1 MIRLHWKWL
10 VFYVGVILFGV
21 TVGSAISQTRV
32 EREIA
37 VLKARIDSIRA
48 SENAKGAFASRV
60 FVKSVADTMPALAA
74 AGVRV
79 VADVRD
85 GQWVQIDLP
94 LSTATGFELNFWK
107 EFIKTSGAKSGI
119 DKQLR
124 NVDGRIRLRKDRAV
138 ALLQELNDKLK

>member
-94 LSTATGFELNFWK
+94 LSTATGFEKQFWVEWLDASGRLPGLDKNFK
-107 EFIKTSGAKSGI
+107 PVT
-119 DKQLR
+119 
-124 NVDGRIRLRKDRAV
+124 GRVRMRKDKAV
-138 ALLQELNDKLK
+138 EALIALNARLK